1 MLYNNGKI
9 TDVKNRKGEK
19 QMSTLTLG
27 GFWIIFNLILI
38 GIPFCLCIYALIL
51 AIKALKIYINKN
63 KE

>member
-1 MLYNNGKI
+1 
-9 TDVKNRKGEK
+9 
-19 QMSTLTLG
+19 MSTLTLG